1 MHSVASHDLRNWVPW
16 KLSHR
21 SCEWLYT
28 GDKKFTEPF
37 FDDTISVC
45 RNLDENRKRYKVLSH
60 LEMLS
65 EWADDINTLIPSVI
79 IFHVSR
85 CGSTLLSQL
94 LALDETHI
102 VLSEVPFFDELL
114 RLPYKEN
121 AIETK
126 IAGNY
131 LNAAIK
137 YYGQRKS
144 GNEKDLFIK
153 SDSWHLHFYNQL
165 RALFPLAHFILLY
178 RNPLE
183 VIQSHQKQRG
193 MQSVPGI
200 IEPAVFGFSKKVDE
214 PNLDLYMANVLTGY
228 FRVMIEITKSDP
240 LALPVNYKEGMNNIL
255 KKITAFTGLPV
266 MKKTEELINE
276 RSRFHAKHPHRLFAE
291 EYKEVATPGYLLP
304 VIKLYEQLDNINF
317 LKHPLL

>member
-1 MHSVASHDLRNWVPW
+1 MRSLASHELKNWVPW
-16 KLSHR
+16 KLSGT

-28 GDKKFTEPF
+28 GYKKFTEPF
-37 FDDTISVC
+37 FDDTILVC
-45 RNLDENRKRYKVLSH
+45 RNLDENRKRYKVVSH
-60 LEMLS
+60 LEMLP
-65 EWADDINTLIPSVI
+65 EWADDIKTLIPSVI

-94 LALDETHI
+94 LALDENQI

-114 RLPYKEN
+114 RLPYKEH
-121 AIETK
+121 AVEIK
-126 IAGNY
+126 IADNY
-131 LNAAIK
+131 LKAAIK

-144 GNEKDLFIK
+144 GNEKYLFIK
-153 SDSWHLHFYNQL
+153 SDSWHLHFYGRL

-200 IEPAVFGFSKKVDE
+200 IEPAVFGFSKEIDE
-214 PNLDLYMANVLTGY
+214 PNLDLYMANVLKSY
-228 FRVMIEITKSDP
+228 FRVMIEITKNDP
-240 LALPVNYKEGMNNIL
+240 LALPVNYNEGMNNIL

-266 MKKTEELINE
+266 TKETEELITE
-276 RSRFHAKHPHRLFAE
+276 RSRFHAKHPHRLFIE
-291 EYKEVATPGYLLP
+291 DYKEVATPGYLLP
-304 VIKLYEQLDNINF
+304 VIQLYEQLDTINL
-317 LKHPLL
+317 LKRPLL